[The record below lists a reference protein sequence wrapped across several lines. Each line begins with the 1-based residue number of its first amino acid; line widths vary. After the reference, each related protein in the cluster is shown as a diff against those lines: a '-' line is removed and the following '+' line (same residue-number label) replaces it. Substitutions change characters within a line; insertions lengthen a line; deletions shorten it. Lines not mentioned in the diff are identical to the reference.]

1 MYKHKKILGLIPA
14 RGGSKGLRKKNIR
27 NMQGKPLIAWTV
39 GQALSS
45 RYLDEVMVNT
55 DDPGIAAVGRR
66 YGAKIPFMRPPA
78 LARDKSK
85 VIDTVLHTLD
95 FYEQRGIV
103 FDYLA
108 LLEPTSPLR
117 KKGDIDRAIK
127 KLIDNQ
133 QRAESLISVGEIALE
148 HPIYSKQITGNEM
161 VQPYFKKGQGS
172 SLRQELQSAYFP
184 YGVIYL
190 SKVAAI
196 RKYQAVYPGK
206 ILALKIER
214 WQNYEINDLFDFL
227 CVETILK
234 KMKGAIG

>member
-1 MYKHKKILGLIPA
+1 MYKNKKILGLIPA

-27 NMQGKPLIAWTV
+27 NLQGKPLIAWTIR
-39 GQALSS
+39 QALSS

-55 DDPGIAAVGRR
+55 DDPEIAAVGRR
-66 YGAKIPFMRPPA
+66 YGAKIPFLRPQS
-78 LARDKSK
+78 LARDNSK

-95 FYEQRGIV
+95 FYEQKGMV
-103 FDYLA
+103 FDFLA

-127 KLIDNQ
+127 KLIANQ

-148 HPIYSKQITGNEM
+148 HPIYSKQLTRDEM
-161 VQPYFKKGQGS
+161 VQPYIKKSQGS
-172 SLRQELQSAYFP
+172 SLRQELHSAYFP

-196 RKYQAVYPGK
+196 RKYKAVYPGK

-234 KMKGAIG
+234 KMKGVIG